1 MTPDEELK
9 ILKADWAAL
18 VAQVSGGEGANL
30 RRDETH
36 PNSGGIAM
44 SKEIMQ
50 QALDALVLARDMSYG
65 EFCNISAVIDA
76 LRAALAAP
84 QGEPVAWLYQHGET
98 GRTRIVMP
106 DQVFTN
112 GPNQWLMVG
121 PLYQH
126 PPAPLQP
133 VAWLDEATDCAYTRA
148 ELDGGSEQGMRPLYA
163 APPAAPIGEEN
174 ER

>member
-65 EFCNISAVIDA
+65 EFCNISAAIDA

-84 QGEPVAWLYQHGET
+84 QGEPACPHI
-98 GRTRIVMP
+98 RSS
-106 DQVFTN
+106 
-112 GPNQWLMVG
+112 GP
-121 PLYQH
+121 
-126 PPAPLQP
+126 A
-133 VAWLDEATDCAYTRA
+133 DRATHWCA
-148 ELDGGSEQGMRPLYA
+148 LA
-163 APPAAPIGEEN
+163 ATPPAALSGEE
-174 ER
+174 EK